1 MIDKMRD
8 EIAGVVIEKF
18 VGLKPKMYS
27 YLVDDNIENKSKRCE
42 ILLQQ

>member
-1 MIDKMRD
+1 MKDK
-8 EIAGVVIEKF
+8 IAGVVIERF

-27 YLVDDNIENKSKRCE
+27 YLVDDNIEHKSKRCE